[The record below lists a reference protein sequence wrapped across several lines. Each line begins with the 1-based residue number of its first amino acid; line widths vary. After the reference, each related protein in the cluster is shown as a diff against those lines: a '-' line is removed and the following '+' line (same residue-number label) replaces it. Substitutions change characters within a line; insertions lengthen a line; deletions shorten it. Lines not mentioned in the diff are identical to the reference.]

1 MRSSSFGY
9 PNVCLLLLEATF
21 SSRSAL
27 SFEIL
32 VGSLGAKKVWTSKP
46 FNEGALLTLN
56 RNLLSR
62 HFDSYHSRKTL
73 LKACVSWETKCG
85 SPSKRLDSSFKSGRH
100 KIGIQFHR
108 SCISAHLLF
117 CGNIIKN
124 QKAWCMVTFVRS
136 QNESSVLEKIRKH
149 GCKGTEHI

>member
-73 LKACVSWETKCG
+73 LKAGVSWEVKCG
-85 SPSKRLDSSFKSGRH
+85 SPSKRLDSSLRVAVTKLGYNS
-100 KIGIQFHR
+100 
-108 SCISAHLLF
+108 ISAHLLF